1 MLAKSFGSK
10 SRLFSCAYVR
20 FYSGLGRDH
29 VHMVHQKPV
38 FVLQSLLHFW
48 HNDAQMVQ
56 YASHCYIS
64 KGQLRKNKA
73 NLDFFNSSRS
83 KNVKWLTPFPTRNLP
98 PFCSKN
104 FVILSQKFGKILSV
118 QSSWIPFFRYSFFSK
133 PHLYQSLCRSLT
145 KKKLNDSNHS
155 NNLFDKLPWYLA
167 HSQIMPAISLS
178 M

>member
-104 FVILSQKFGKILSV
+104 FVILSQGCQFDWQQNPPPNQWQNKTHV
-118 QSSWIPFFRYSFFSK
+118 AVAENSFEE
-133 PHLYQSLCRSLT
+133 
-145 KKKLNDSNHS
+145 
-155 NNLFDKLPWYLA
+155 FDK
-167 HSQIMPAISLS
+167 
-178 M
+178 